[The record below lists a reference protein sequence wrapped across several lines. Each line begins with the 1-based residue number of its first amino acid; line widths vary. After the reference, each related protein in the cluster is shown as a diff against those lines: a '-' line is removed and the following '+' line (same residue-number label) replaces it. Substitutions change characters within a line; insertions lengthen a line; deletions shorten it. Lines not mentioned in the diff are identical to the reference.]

1 MKKKQT
7 ENKLCYVKISF
18 TNAETFTTKSTER
31 IFDSKE
37 EAYSGT
43 LDFFKTRK
51 DVQDIIKDNLDYFKT
66 FEVKAGKAYCLHID
80 LLEELGGS
88 IEITVSRNVKL

>member
-1 MKKKQT
+1 M
-7 ENKLCYVKISF
+7 
-18 TNAETFTTKSTER
+18 
-31 IFDSKE
+31 
-37 EAYSGT
+37 
-43 LDFFKTRK
+43 
-51 DVQDIIKDNLDYFKT
+51 QDIIKDNLDYFKT

>member
-1 MKKKQT
+1 MTKKQT
-7 ENKLCYVKISF
+7 NNLCYVKISF
-18 TNAETFTTKSTER
+18 TDSETFITKSTEK

-51 DVQDIIKDNLDYFKT
+51 WLQDIIKDNLDYFKT
-66 FEVKAGKAYCLHID
+66 FEVKAGKAVNLHLD
-80 LLEELGGS
+80 LTEELGGS